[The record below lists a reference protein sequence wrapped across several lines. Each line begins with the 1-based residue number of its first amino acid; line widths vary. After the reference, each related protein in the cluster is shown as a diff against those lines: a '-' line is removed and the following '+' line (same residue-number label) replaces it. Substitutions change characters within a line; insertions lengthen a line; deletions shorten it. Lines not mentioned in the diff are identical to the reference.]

1 MNIKKLFA
9 AALSLALTV
18 LQPLPPI
25 SAVSASTGIPDNI
38 SGITG
43 DRKDIGAISWQGS
56 TEYVAPGSTATVTF
70 TVHDSSKKSLSISS
84 AEFTLTPK
92 EGKDI
97 NENSLPSLEIESVSG
112 SPAYNAELK
121 HDPDTNI
128 YSFQTPDSA
137 DIPSVDGEIVL
148 TARINIPESCPIG
161 IYPINLRMKSATGEG
176 GKKVLFYV
184 FGSDAVI
191 NVMKDPP
198 QISSDNIYGEL
209 PYSVGYYDRF
219 SHKNFSKDQLRFIK
233 IAKEGRFFS
242 YDQIKDQLVLM
253 NNKNQSDPI
262 IESIYDGRE
271 SGKYENLLKAGYIS
285 STGSIFPIKDLEY
298 KNLYV
303 TAYIYDN
310 ILGDIDL
317 DSIITKKDSS
327 IILNEYLR
335 KLAGEATQLSDE
347 QLYLADVSTYPK
359 NTAIL
364 PEERVIDVN
373 DANIIL
379 KYNSYISS
387 GGSSDLPTFIN
398 DQINKYA
405 YTPDKPFTAE
415 EIEASALKPEIS
427 LNIRYDKA
435 NKKIIAEISV
445 SGADRKYSAYGL
457 ALKYDTR
464 LIPTKDDVSW
474 GDAVGQ
480 TALKASHIST
490 DSNIISLA
498 GASASDTCRDGIIAA
513 MEFTLP
519 DDFKDSDIYTFS
531 LLNNDNE
538 VFINSNNDRDGQLM
552 QAYAFSQFPK
562 TVEITPSSDPDYGDA
577 NVNGKIE
584 IGDAVLIMQAV
595 ANPDK
600 YGIGGSDPKALTY
613 EGRNNADCYLPGSD
627 LTSMD
632 ALAVQ
637 KNLVGLAALPILE

>member
-1 MNIKKLFA
+1 MNIKKIFA
-9 AALSLALTV
+9 ATLSLALTI
-18 LQPLPPI
+18 LQPLPSV
-25 SAVSASTGIPDNI
+25 SAVSASSGVPDNI
-38 SGITG
+38 SGITD
-43 DRKDIGAISWQGS
+43 DRKAIGAISWQGS

-97 NENSLPSLEIESVSG
+97 NENPLPPLEIESVSG

-128 YSFQTPDSA
+128 YSFQTPDGA
-137 DIPSVDGEIVL
+137 DIPSVDGEVVL
-148 TARINIPESCPIG
+148 TAKLNIPESCPIG
-161 IYPINLRMKSATGEG
+161 SYPVNLRMKSATGEG

-184 FGSDAVI
+184 FGSDAVV

-198 QISSDNIYGEL
+198 QISSDSIYGEL
-209 PYSVGYYDRF
+209 PGSVGYYDRF

-253 NNKNQSDPI
+253 NNKNQSDPT

-271 SGKYENLLKAGYIS
+271 GGKYENLLKAGYIS

-310 ILGDIDL
+310 ILGDINCDNIVTG
-317 DSIITKKDSS
+317 SDSS
-327 IILNEYLR
+327 MILKEYSR

-347 QLYLADVSTYPK
+347 QLYLADVSTYPN

-364 PEERVIDVN
+364 PEERVIDAI

-379 KYNSYISS
+379 RYYSYISS
-387 GGSSDLPTFIN
+387 GGSYDLPTFIN
-398 DQINKYA
+398 EQINEYV
-405 YTPDKPFTAE
+405 YTPDKPFKAE

-427 LNIRYDKA
+427 LNTRYDKA

-445 SGADRKYSAYGL
+445 SGADKKYSSYSL
-457 ALKYDTR
+457 ALKYDPR
-464 LIPTKDDVSW
+464 LIPAEDGVSL
-474 GDAVGQ
+474 GNAVY
-480 TALKASHIST
+480 TAQNAFHIST
-490 DSNIISLA
+490 NNNIISLA
-498 GASASDTCRDGIIAA
+498 GTSTSDDCQDGIIAA
-513 MEFTLP
+513 MEFSLP
-519 DDFKDSDIYTFS
+519 DDFKDSDMYTFS
-531 LLNNDNE
+531 LLNNCGE
-538 VFINSNNDRDGQLM
+538 VFINNNNDRDGQLM

-600 YGIGGSDPKALTY
+600 YGVGGSSPEALTY
-613 EGRNNADCYLPGSD
+613 EGKNNADCYQPGSD
-627 LTSMD
+627 ITSMD

-637 KNLVGLAALPILE
+637 KRLAGIAVLPILE